1 MTNLK
6 RLKITLVICIIILLA
21 RSSLSVI
28 YLTENANV
36 GLRVD
41 AVREESIRAV
51 DALREDVVSYSE
63 IKVRTIESRIFT
75 LESRIKQVEREIE
88 LLKQEQ

>member
-1 MTNLK
+1 MRSLK

-21 RSSLSVI
+21 CSSLSVI

-41 AVREESIRAV
+41 AVREESLRAV
-51 DALREDVVSYSE
+51 ESLREDVTFQSE

-88 LLKQEQ
+88 LLKQKQ

>member
-1 MTNLK
+1 MRSLK

-21 RSSLSVI
+21 CSSLSVI

-51 DALREDVVSYSE
+51 DALREDVTFHSE
-63 IKVRTIESRIFT
+63 LKVRTIESRIFT
-75 LESRIKQVEREIE
+75 LENRIKQVEREIE

>member
-21 RSSLSVI
+21 CSSLSVI
-28 YLTENANV
+28 YLTGNANV

-51 DALREDVVSYSE
+51 DALRGAMISHSE

-75 LESRIKQVEREIE
+75 LESRVEQAEREIE

>member
-1 MTNLK
+1 MRSLK

-21 RSSLSVI
+21 CSSLSVI

-41 AVREESIRAV
+41 VVREESIRAV
-51 DALREDVVSYSE
+51 EALREDVTFHSE
-63 IKVRTIESRIFT
+63 LKVRTLESRIFT
-75 LESRIKQVEREIE
+75 LESRIEQVEREVE
-88 LLKQEQ
+88 LLKQKQ

>member
-21 RSSLSVI
+21 CSSLSVI

-36 GLRVD
+36 GFRVD
-41 AVREESIRAV
+41 AAREESLRAV
-51 DALREDVVSYSE
+51 EALREDVTFSSE
-63 IKVRTIESRIFT
+63 VKVRIIESRIFT
-75 LESRIKQVEREIE
+75 LERRIEQVEREIE
-88 LLKQEQ
+88 LLKQQ

>member
-1 MTNLK
+1 MRNLK
-6 RLKITLVICIIILLA
+6 RLKITLVVCIIILLA
-21 RSSLSVI
+21 CSALSVI

-41 AVREESIRAV
+41 AVREESLLAV
-51 DALREDVVSYSE
+51 EALREDINFRSG
-63 IKVRTIESRIFT
+63 IKVRTIEARIFT
-75 LESRIKQVEREIE
+75 LESRIEQIEREVE

>member
-1 MTNLK
+1 MRAIK
-6 RLKITLVICIIILLA
+6 RLKITLVICVIILLA
-21 RSSLSVI
+21 CSSLSVI

-41 AVREESIRAV
+41 AVRDESLRAV
-51 DALREDVVSYSE
+51 NALREDVVSYSE
-63 IKVRTIESRIFT
+63 IKVRTVESRMFT
-75 LESRIKQVEREIE
+75 LESRIEQVEREVE